1 MAELDLTEKHVEFI
15 KKTVREILSDVEI
28 YVYGSR
34 VQGKAK
40 RYSDVDIALKSKSAI
55 PFLRLLDIKT
65 AFENS
70 TFPYNVDVI
79 DLNSIKDDFKN
90 IIFKDLYK
98 L

>member
-15 KKTVREILSDVEI
+15 KKTVREI